1 MKRRRFL
8 TLLLATFFYCLKAL
22 AQDSEYVYRDSSS
35 ITVDSLANS
44 SLLNNAKKN
53 TSTNKGVDEDSTL
66 YQNQLA
72 IAADSAE
79 AIKKSPSF
87 GYAKNLDSILL
98 AMQKKQQ
105 ASPVM
110 QSKPSWLEYFFFSPV
125 VKAFFWILALL
136 FVGFILYKL
145 FFTHGF
151 FQRNSYTDKV
161 TAVIDKPEQSF
172 ATTDYT
178 RLINDSITAGDF
190 RMAVRYL
197 YLQTLQKL
205 AIRNAISFAPAK
217 TNNQYIQEV
226 FSKPYKDEFVAVTL
240 QYEYVW
246 YGGFELDETIF
257 GKIQHNFKQLNGRL

>member
-1 MKRRRFL
+1 MKHSRFL
-8 TLLLATFFYCLKAL
+8 ILLLLVLFCCLKAV

-35 ITVDSLANS
+35 MKVDSLTKS
-44 SLLNNAKKN
+44 SILLNAKSISIDKD
-53 TSTNKGVDEDSTL
+53 VDDDSAL

-79 AIKKSPSF
+79 ALKKLTSF
-87 GYAKNLDSILL
+87 GYAQKLDSILL

-105 ASPVM
+105 TEPVR
-110 QSKPSWLEYFFFSPV
+110 QTRPSWLEIFFFSPV

-136 FVGFILYKL
+136 FVGFVLYKL
-145 FFTHGF
+145 FFTPGF

-161 TAVIDKPEQSF
+161 TAVIDKPEESF

-178 RLINDSITAGDF
+178 RLINDSIAATDF

-205 AIRNAISFAPAK
+205 TSRNAISFAPAK

-246 YGGFELDETIF
+246 YGDFKLDETLF
-257 GKIQHNFKQLNGRL
+257 GKIQNNFKQFNGRL